1 MLATT
6 FLKIPFLRLK
16 YRFFPNSAQ
25 QFWQQELL
33 NSQGLGAKIGQV
45 LTQGKKTANP
55 RPTII
60 KNKAEN
66 LFYDQFNLKLSF
78 EDEALAASMGQ
89 VFFGEINQEQ
99 VAVKILHPNIK
110 KTILREIE
118 NVLILG
124 KYYGKIKGFE
134 FKSDLFKI
142 FLKEVFE
149 QETDLEREADF
160 QEKFGRIFSESK
172 SIRIPKV
179 HRAYSNK
186 DLLTQDK
193 MMCNLARDLK
203 EIENFHIFNFF
214 FEALFNHGILHGDLN
229 DRNWGINERHQVVV
243 YDYGCSHIIS
253 SRRINGLIKL
263 IKNEDLVNAF
273 KEFGVRLEA
282 TYFKGKEQELRDG
295 LFSPLFDNF
304 IAPDLAYSENLKNK
318 FGDEIK
324 KLREFTDPWALLL
337 MRSLFSLIRVYQDR
351 KISIPLNTLLTP
363 YLESK
368 VNSMSSTQ
376 IHIQVMEGN
385 QEVVSLRLPMTAL
398 DNLSDL
404 MPDKVAQK
412 IHEQGL
418 DLAKIS
424 ENVVASGF
432 KPQDLFKMEMNNR
445 SYRVWIA

>member
-1 MLATT
+1 MPKAS
-6 FLKIPFLRLK
+6 I
-16 YRFFPNSAQ
+16 
-25 QFWQQELL
+25 
-33 NSQGLGAKIGQV
+33 
-45 LTQGKKTANP
+45 KKA
-55 RPTII
+55 
-60 KNKAEN
+60 KAEK
-66 LFYDQFNLKLSF
+66 LFYDHFKTEIKFS
-78 EDEALAASMGQ
+78 EEALAASIGQ
-89 VFFGEINQEQ
+89 VFLGQVEDKS

-110 KTILREIE
+110 KTIKNEIN
-118 NVLILG
+118 NVLLLG
-124 KYYGKIKGFE
+124 KYYGKLKGFE
-134 FKSDLFKI
+134 FKSNIFEI
-142 FLKEVFE
+142 FLREVFE

-160 QEKFGRIFSESK
+160 QEKFYRIFSESQT
-172 SIRIPKV
+172 ITIPAV
-179 HRAYSNK
+179 YRNYSNK
-186 DLLTQDK
+186 DLLTQDNK
-193 MMCNLARDLK
+193 TCVLARDLK

-229 DRNWGINERHQVVV
+229 DRNWGINDRDQVVV

-282 TYFKGKEQELRDG
+282 THFKGKEQELRDG
-295 LFSPLFDNF
+295 LFSPLFDHF

-324 KLREFTDPWALLL
+324 KLREFSDPWVLLL

-351 KISIPLNTLLTP
+351 KISIPLNTLLIP

-368 VNSMSSTQ
+368 ALSMSSTQ
-376 IHIQVMEGN
+376 IHIQVTEGN

-398 DNLSDL
+398 ENLSDL

-418 DLAKIS
+418 DLAQIS

>member
-1 MLATT
+1 MLGTI
-6 FLKIPFLRLK
+6 LKIPLLRLK
-16 YRFFPNSAQ
+16 YRFFPNSGQ
-25 QFWQQELL
+25 KFWQQELL
-33 NSQGLGAKIGQV
+33 NSQGLSAKIGQV
-45 LTQGKKTANP
+45 LTQGKQTEMPKAS
-55 RPTII
+55 I
-60 KNKAEN
+60 KKAKAEK
-66 LFYDQFNLKLSF
+66 LFYDHFKTEIKFS
-78 EDEALAASMGQ
+78 DEALAASIGQ
-89 VFFGEINQEQ
+89 VFLGRIEDKA

-110 KTILREIE
+110 KTIKNEIN
-118 NVLILG
+118 NVLLLG
-124 KYYGKIKGFE
+124 KYYGKLKGFE
-134 FKSDLFKI
+134 FKSNIFEI
-142 FLKEVFE
+142 FLREVFE

-160 QEKFGRIFSESK
+160 QEKFHRIFSESQT
-172 SIRIPKV
+172 IIIPAV
-179 HRAYSNK
+179 YRNYSNK
-186 DLLTQDK
+186 DLLTQDNK
-193 MMCNLARDLK
+193 TCVLARDLK
-203 EIENFHIFNFF
+203 EIENFYIFNFF

-229 DRNWGINERHQVVV
+229 DRNWGINENDQVVV

-253 SRRINGLIKL
+253 SRRINGLLKL

-273 KEFGVRLEA
+273 KEFGVRLDA

-295 LFSPLFDNF
+295 LFAPLFDDF
-304 IAPDLAYSENLKNK
+304 IVPDLAYSENLKNK

-324 KLREFTDPWALLL
+324 KLREFSDPWVLLL

-351 KISIPLNTLLTP
+351 KISIPLNTLLIP

-376 IHIQVMEGN
+376 IHIQVTEGN

-398 DNLSDL
+398 ENLSDL
-404 MPDKVAQK
+404 MPDNVAQK

>member
-1 MLATT
+1 MLSTI
-6 FLKIPFLRLK
+6 LKIPLLRLK
-16 YRFFPNSAQ
+16 YRFFPNSGQ
-25 QFWQQELL
+25 KFWQQELL
-33 NSQGLGAKIGQV
+33 NSQGLSAKIGQV
-45 LTQGKKTANP
+45 LTQGKQTEMPKAS
-55 RPTII
+55 I
-60 KNKAEN
+60 KKAKAEK
-66 LFYDQFNLKLSF
+66 LFYDHFKTEIKFS
-78 EDEALAASMGQ
+78 DEALAASIGQ
-89 VFFGEINQEQ
+89 VFLGRVEDKA

-110 KTILREIE
+110 KTIKNEIN
-118 NVLILG
+118 NVLLLG
-124 KYYGKIKGFE
+124 KYYGKLKGFE
-134 FKSDLFKI
+134 FKSNIFEI
-142 FLKEVFE
+142 FLREVFE

-160 QEKFGRIFSESK
+160 QEKFYRIFSESQT
-172 SIRIPKV
+172 ITIPAV
-179 HRAYSNK
+179 YRNYSNK
-186 DLLTQDK
+186 DLLTQDNK
-193 MMCNLARDLK
+193 TCVLARDLN

-229 DRNWGINERHQVVV
+229 DRNWGINDRDQVVV

-253 SRRINGLIKL
+253 SRRINGLLKL

-282 TYFKGKEQELRDG
+282 TYFKGKEQDLRDG
-295 LFSPLFDNF
+295 LFAPLFDHF

-324 KLREFTDPWALLL
+324 KLREFSDPWVLLL

-351 KISIPLNTLLTP
+351 KISIPLNTLLIP

-376 IHIQVMEGN
+376 IHIQVTEGN

-398 DNLSDL
+398 ENLSDL
-404 MPDKVAQK
+404 MPDKVAQR

>member
-1 MLATT
+1 MLNTI
-6 FLKIPFLRLK
+6 LKIPLLRLK
-16 YRFFPNSAQ
+16 YRFFPNSGQ
-25 QFWQQELL
+25 KFWQQELL
-33 NSQGLGAKIGQV
+33 NSQGLSAKIGQV
-45 LTQGKKTANP
+45 LTQGKQTEMPKAS
-55 RPTII
+55 I
-60 KNKAEN
+60 KKAKAEK
-66 LFYDQFNLKLSF
+66 LFYDHFKTEIKFS
-78 EDEALAASMGQ
+78 DEALAASIGQ
-89 VFFGEINQEQ
+89 VFLGRVEDKA

-110 KTILREIE
+110 KTIKNEIN
-118 NVLILG
+118 NVLLLG
-124 KYYGKIKGFE
+124 KYYGKLKGFE
-134 FKSDLFKI
+134 FKSNIFEI
-142 FLKEVFE
+142 FLREVFE

-160 QEKFGRIFSESK
+160 QEKFYRIFSESQT
-172 SIRIPKV
+172 ITIPAV
-179 HRAYSNK
+179 YRNYSNK
-186 DLLTQDK
+186 DLLTQDNK
-193 MMCNLARDLK
+193 TCVLARDLN

-229 DRNWGINERHQVVV
+229 DRNWGINDRDQVVV

-253 SRRINGLIKL
+253 SRRINGLLKL

-295 LFSPLFDNF
+295 LFAPLFDHF

-324 KLREFTDPWALLL
+324 KLREFSDPWVLLL

-351 KISIPLNTLLTP
+351 KISIPLNTLLIP

-376 IHIQVMEGN
+376 IHIQVTEGN

-398 DNLSDL
+398 ENLSDL

>member
-1 MLATT
+1 MLITI
-6 FLKIPFLRLK
+6 FKIPLLRLK
-16 YRFFPNSAQ
+16 YRFLPNSGQ
-25 QFWQQELL
+25 KFWQQELL
-33 NSQGLGAKIGQV
+33 NSQGLSAKIGQV
-45 LTQGKKTANP
+45 LTQGKQTEMPKAS
-55 RPTII
+55 I
-60 KNKAEN
+60 KKAKAEK
-66 LFYDQFNLKLSF
+66 LFYDHFKTEIKFS
-78 EDEALAASMGQ
+78 EEALAASIGQ
-89 VFFGEINQEQ
+89 VFLGQVEDKS

-110 KTILREIE
+110 KTIKNEIN
-118 NVLILG
+118 NVLLLG
-124 KYYGKIKGFE
+124 KYYGKLKGFE
-134 FKSDLFKI
+134 FKSNIFEI
-142 FLKEVFE
+142 FLREVFE

-160 QEKFGRIFSESK
+160 QEKFYRIFSESQT
-172 SIRIPKV
+172 ITIPAV
-179 HRAYSNK
+179 YRNYSNK
-186 DLLTQDK
+186 DLLTQDNK
-193 MMCNLARDLK
+193 TCVLARDLK

-229 DRNWGINERHQVVV
+229 DRNWGINDRDQVVV

-282 TYFKGKEQELRDG
+282 THFKGKEQELRDG
-295 LFSPLFDNF
+295 LFSPLFDHF

-324 KLREFTDPWALLL
+324 KLREFSDPWVLLL

-351 KISIPLNTLLTP
+351 KISIPLNTLLIP

-368 VNSMSSTQ
+368 AHSMSSTQ
-376 IHIQVMEGN
+376 IHIQVTEGN

-398 DNLSDL
+398 ENLSDL

-418 DLAKIS
+418 DLAQIS

>member
-1 MLATT
+1 MLGTI
-6 FLKIPFLRLK
+6 LKIPLLRLK
-16 YRFFPNSAQ
+16 YRFFPNSGQ
-25 QFWQQELL
+25 KFWQQELL
-33 NSQGLGAKIGQV
+33 NSQGLSAKIGQV
-45 LTQGKKTANP
+45 LTQGKQTEMPKAS
-55 RPTII
+55 I
-60 KNKAEN
+60 KKAKAEK
-66 LFYDQFNLKLSF
+66 LFYDHFKTEIKFS
-78 EDEALAASMGQ
+78 DEALAASIGQ
-89 VFFGEINQEQ
+89 VFLGRIEDKA

-110 KTILREIE
+110 KTIKNEIN
-118 NVLILG
+118 NVLLLG
-124 KYYGKIKGFE
+124 KYYGKLKGFE
-134 FKSDLFKI
+134 FKSNIFEI
-142 FLKEVFE
+142 FLREVFE

-160 QEKFGRIFSESK
+160 QEKFHRIFSESQT
-172 SIRIPKV
+172 IIIPAV
-179 HRAYSNK
+179 YRNYSNK
-186 DLLTQDK
+186 DLLTQENK
-193 MMCNLARDLK
+193 TCVLARDLK
-203 EIENFHIFNFF
+203 EIENFYIFNFF

-229 DRNWGINERHQVVV
+229 DRNWGINENDQVVV

-253 SRRINGLIKL
+253 SRRINGLLKL

-295 LFSPLFDNF
+295 LFAPLFDDF
-304 IAPDLAYSENLKNK
+304 IVPDLAYSENLKNK

-324 KLREFTDPWALLL
+324 KLREFSDPWVLLL

-351 KISIPLNTLLTP
+351 KISIPLNTLLIP

-376 IHIQVMEGN
+376 IHIQVTEGN

-398 DNLSDL
+398 ENLSDL
-404 MPDKVAQK
+404 MPDNVAQK